1 MLVSKAIKAL
11 LREQKEKGNI
21 MICLEF
27 QHAKTMSDCE
37 KELLD
42 PGLLRVF
49 LFKGIANLISALSCL
64 NKGLYSEF
72 RLSWAERCHMFVLL
86 VKGCCNDV

>member
-1 MLVSKAIKAL
+1 MLVLKAIKAL

-21 MICLEF
+21 IICLEF
-27 QHAKTMSDCE
+27 QHAKTMSDYE

-49 LFKGIANLISALSCL
+49 SFKGIAKLIFALSCL
-64 NKGLYSEF
+64 NRDLYSEF
-72 RLSWAERCHMFVLL
+72 QLPWAERSHVHFTTERMLQ
-86 VKGCCNDV
+86 